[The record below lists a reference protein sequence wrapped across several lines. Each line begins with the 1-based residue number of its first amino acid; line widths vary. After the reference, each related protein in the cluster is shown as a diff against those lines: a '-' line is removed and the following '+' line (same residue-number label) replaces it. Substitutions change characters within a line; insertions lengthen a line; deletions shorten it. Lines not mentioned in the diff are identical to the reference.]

1 MRPQPTNGQA
11 CLALKSQNSH
21 TESNPQEETTMA
33 LRADSLKPEL
43 NLLVSLDTPTAN
55 LSDEDWAEKALVSKL
70 PIERLE
76 FMRQMVARH
85 PQEQGQKAR
94 YIELLEGLVREWE
107 GDYSSPVTSYG
118 VLAHFRQ
125 LPEDIFLE
133 RLAAVFQKTRIKLN
147 EDKAREAHRDMVN
160 LDLPVLPQQERE
172 ALYLLGE
179 SNTPTQNRIFLE
191 LLKDTTGQLI
201 YDYCDTLDLFEVF
214 ETKDWLA
221 ETVIQA
227 LKRLRPDFREMLI
240 STLNGMK

>member
-1 MRPQPTNGQA
+1 MHPQPANGQA
-11 CLALKSQNSH
+11 CAALKTYNSH
-21 TESNPQEETTMA
+21 TESNQQEETTMA
-33 LRADSLKPEL
+33 LRAESLKPEL
-43 NLLVSLDTPTAN
+43 NLLVSPGTPSDN
-55 LSDEDWAEKALVSKL
+55 LSDEDWAEKALRSKL

-85 PQEQGQKAR
+85 PEEQQQQAR

-107 GDYSSPVTSYG
+107 GDYSNPVTSYG

-125 LPEDIFLE
+125 LPEDVFLE
-133 RLAAVFQKTRIKLN
+133 RLAAVFQKAKIKLN
-147 EDKAREAHRDMVN
+147 EDQALEAHRDMVN
-160 LDLPVLPQQERE
+160 LDLPVLPQAERE

-179 SNTPTQNRIFLE
+179 SNTPTQNHIFLE
-191 LLKDTTGQLI
+191 LLQDTTGQLI

-240 STLNGMK
+240 STLNGMN